1 MSAAHN
7 VAINVQ
13 PLVKQTTFVMV
24 SILFDVISK
33 SFMVLKFMFKIMFS
47 NNKTLLMNKKTFN
60 QEIKK
65 KFFTI

>member
-13 PLVKQTTFVMV
+13 PMVKQTTFVMV

-33 SFMVLKFMFKIMFS
+33 SFMVYKIYV
-47 NNKTLLMNKKTFN
+47 
-60 QEIKK
+60 
-65 KFFTI
+65 

>member
-1 MSAAHN
+1 MSAAHK

-13 PLVKQTTFVMV
+13 PMTNETTLIMLSV
-24 SILFDVISK
+24 LFEVINK